1 MTEIT
6 VYDPPMCCATG
17 VCGAEVDQRLVR
29 FAADLDWLKAQGVTV
44 RRISLSH
51 EPLAFVEEPQIAALM
66 ARSEGDALPVVM
78 VDGRIVAEA
87 RYPRRA
93 ELAALA
99 GLSADAAPAA
109 QATGGCG
116 CGPARGG
123 AAGGC
128 C

>member
-17 VCGAEVDQRLVR
+17 VCGAEVDQRLVS
-29 FAADLDWLKAQGVTV
+29 FAADIDWLKAQGVTV
-44 RRISLSH
+44 RRVNLAR

-87 RYPRRA
+87 RYPKRA
-93 ELAALA
+93 ELAGLA
-99 GLSADAAPAA
+99 GLSLETAPAPRA
-109 QATGGCG
+109 KSGCG
-116 CGPARGG
+116 CGPAGG
-123 AAGGC
+123 AGSNNC